1 MGLINQFANPND
13 PEDEVLASDY
23 TRETNFV
30 IGKWRIP
37 AAHFMRIF
45 YSAGV
50 NMASWMQGERT
61 FGHAA
66 YNSSMSAFN
75 EILPNYM
82 NIPGA
87 FTEWSDEMERVKAKD
102 PKAVIRELAPT
113 PISPFVDVWANRNFM
128 GGTINREPFVKTQ
141 ENTKDILMAKDNT
154 LPIYRA
160 ITEGIYTAVGG
171 DLNSKYK
178 SDDNAWTAL
187 FDVSGSSLE
196 HITEGYL
203 TGGMDMLATTA
214 NMIYDAVQGNELT
227 PDKITFIRKFYNRY
241 TPQRAY
247 DQQYWLLKGRV
258 QEYQRKLNDYEENN
272 PDKYELETRSK
283 QYKAYEETNELI
295 WEKIENPTAEDVK
308 QLMEANKQW
317 TKASK

>member
-1 MGLINQFANPND
+1 
-13 PEDEVLASDY
+13 
-23 TRETNFV
+23 
-30 IGKWRIP
+30 
-37 AAHFMRIF
+37 
-45 YSAGV
+45 
-50 NMASWMQGERT
+50 
-61 FGHAA
+61 
-66 YNSSMSAFN
+66 MSAFN

-87 FTEWSDEMERVKAKD
+87 FTEWSDEMERVTAKD

-203 TGGMDMLATTA
+203 TGGM
-214 NMIYDAVQGNELT
+214 AV
-227 PDKITFIRKFYNRY
+227 
-241 TPQRAY
+241 
-247 DQQYWLLKGRV
+247 
-258 QEYQRKLNDYEENN
+258 
-272 PDKYELETRSK
+272 
-283 QYKAYEETNELI
+283 
-295 WEKIENPTAEDVK
+295 
-308 QLMEANKQW
+308 
-317 TKASK
+317 